1 MAILGHN
8 FWSGGALVTI
18 VVTLIGW
25 LVALRRVAR
34 LDTPQKKS
42 VQFYEALHFE
52 RRYYFATAITGAR
65 PLSDGRRLCGM
76 SGKVLVT

>member
-1 MAILGHN
+1 VAILGHN

-42 VQFYEALHFE
+42 V
-52 RRYYFATAITGAR
+52 
-65 PLSDGRRLCGM
+65 
-76 SGKVLVT
+76 